1 MDEQQPSTS
10 HSREDFPTT
19 DKHHMEKLNEI
30 CRICGKVMKKSIQKI
45 KFADEF
51 KGLFEIDVK
60 KEDPQIFPA
69 YMCAMHGAMFY
80 RFRTA
85 LRNNAPYSTD
95 FLPPTFEMHS
105 DHCQVCKNTS
115 VLDKDVTERSRWNP
129 PGRGKRCATYIQ
141 PKNLDTKKIK
151 ISDNTLYEQYKMIH
165 PDECRDAL
173 SSFIK
178 TLTIQEKMHVIKSI
192 FEEENNDI
200 NQKIECT
207 QSTFDSISSLNE
219 LDIKVYLDSHNSVLL
234 QTVLFVSQASI
245 EKDSY
250 RLAILLENIYKL
262 RNANFLGPVSTLQNL
277 TVLSLTNSKA
287 AVDICGSS
295 GAGGRYMTLC
305 KWLGNIP
312 SEANISP
319 AGDILLVFDNEQI
332 IGKTWNIKPNNKIK
346 TSIITT
352 VASIQLQNE
361 KYSLQK
367 DHQFHPASWFTK
379 DRVND
384 VMNQVI
390 LEESEVYNTYKKEH
404 YSQFKLFVTAS
415 IAQILDES
423 VGKEMD
429 IIDQIVT
436 NCKQRRD
443 LKTCPG
449 CNNFFPKSKR
459 KCPQCKIDLM
469 KLPDTVTQNHDNQQ
483 KKVEVTPLN
492 KKKDKSKADDDH
504 IDSFRFGHV
513 EHFHQTSE
521 IPVFVMDPVFVN
533 PNSIDNL
540 KLVLRHLGKTA
551 GIKRYGGEERDWV
564 IVCCDGLPYT
574 MVCRMIEEY
583 FTCIICNKGFLGKEA
598 FDSHKKEH
606 PDVQEV
612 KFVREFDWILLKTGD
627 GHYEMNLMKS
637 FVELNWDVFMRIL
650 VNRMGWT
657 SEAAMKAAKMCY
669 DNHKTWQLIL
679 TFHLGTL
686 QELILPYVRKCL
698 IETDENTLT
707 ESPTASGFLQFVKS
721 MEHNPNYIYLFD
733 MVSRY
738 SQAIVNF
745 RMGIRR
751 NNTILVQSSKFMSKG
766 LFHGR
771 VHPRY
776 QQIEMLDTV
785 HRFLMPEQLQ
795 TFLSNHESMSKT
807 GDESKGQGYDFIL
820 EEVNKG
826 IKSWIRRGVASDNM
840 WLSVCRNYDQ
850 LNEIRTK
857 LKKILQLD
865 TDNFNTRKINLDEA
879 ISDWRVCLREK
890 EYLLKEKYIHE
901 SLQGEK
907 LNEGLLKFT
916 EEANRKRN
924 YRLMEFFIHQEG
936 PDDPTLKH
944 PVFVTDSEADHY
956 LSFHNQTIATID
968 HQIIDL
974 IENFTDEDKKVA
986 YQDRFKKEILRK
998 KKSVHIEFFAELLE
1012 VINDQDLVVQD
1023 EDGDQEED

>member
-1 MDEQQPSTS
+1 
-10 HSREDFPTT
+10 
-19 DKHHMEKLNEI
+19 
-30 CRICGKVMKKSIQKI
+30 
-45 KFADEF
+45 
-51 KGLFEIDVK
+51 
-60 KEDPQIFPA
+60 
-69 YMCAMHGAMFY
+69 
-80 RFRTA
+80 
-85 LRNNAPYSTD
+85 
-95 FLPPTFEMHS
+95 
-105 DHCQVCKNTS
+105 
-115 VLDKDVTERSRWNP
+115 
-129 PGRGKRCATYIQ
+129 
-141 PKNLDTKKIK
+141 
-151 ISDNTLYEQYKMIH
+151 MIH

-390 LEESEVYNTYKKEH
+390 LEEIKED

-483 KKVEVTPLN
+483 QKVEVTPLT

-564 IVCCDGLPYT
+564 IVCC
-574 MVCRMIEEY
+574 
-583 FTCIICNKGFLGKEA
+583 KEA

-707 ESPTASGFLQFVKS
+707 ESPTASGFLQFVKTK
-721 MEHNPNYIYLFD
+721 PF
-733 MVSRY
+733 
-738 SQAIVNF
+738 
-745 RMGIRR
+745 
-751 NNTILVQSSKFMSKG
+751 LVQSSKFMSKG

-974 IENFTDEDKKVA
+974 IENFTDEDKKKSLIKTDTGDMEFTMDEFREFLKTNGA
-986 YQDRFKKEILRK
+986 LNEPMSIHILEDENMHDTCI
-998 KKSVHIEFFAELLE
+998 SEEQVPETLDHTADLVEGGVSLLE
-1012 VINDQDLVVQD
+1012 EANTSFFDNSADLFD
-1023 EDGDQEED
+1023 MRDIGEEENELDSDRDSEESMVYIATPCTPQSSKAPSPRKRKRDSI